1 MTEILHRARAV
12 RLAAFDVDGVLTE
25 GRLQFSAA
33 GEDSKVFD
41 TLDGH
46 GLKELAAA
54 GVELAIISGRGSP
67 ALERRAEGLG
77 IARLHQ
83 GISDKAAVFE
93 HMLATMGIGAAEA
106 AFMGDDLPDIPV
118 LKRCGL
124 AITVPS
130 APLAVRLV
138 SHFVTRRAG
147 GRGAVREACDLVL
160 LARSATAT
168 PGIAA

>member
-1 MTEILHRARAV
+1 MTEILHRARCI

-25 GRLQFSAA
+25 GRLQFSGA
-33 GEDSKVFD
+33 GEDTKVFD

-67 ALERRAEGLG
+67 ALERRAANLG
-77 IARLHQ
+77 ITRLHQ
-83 GISDKAAVFE
+83 GVSDKAAVFE
-93 HMLATMGIGAAEA
+93 HMLATMGIGATEV

-130 APLAVRLV
+130 APLAVRLA
-138 SHFVTRRAG
+138 SHLVTRRAG
-147 GRGAVREACDLVL
+147 GRGAVREACDLIL
-160 LARSATAT
+160 LARSAAT
-168 PGIAA
+168 TPDIAA